1 MVDMDHSPAAT
12 RWSPQL
18 VRELTA
24 ADVSP
29 ASAARELAA
38 HGVPVFPCAPG
49 QKRPLTAHGFHD
61 ASSDLGTVS
70 RWWSLWPTA
79 NLGIPTGSISGIDVV
94 DVDVH
99 AAGSGFDSF
108 QKAQRA
114 GIVSNWAWQVRT
126 PSGGLHAYFLRW
138 HDHEQRSWQL
148 PGRHLDFRGD
158 GGYVVAPPSRVVAA
172 DGNEHG
178 YDLLALASDQ
188 PRSVNGDALR
198 NFLDPPRQLG
208 PPSELPNAS
217 ARPDKLAAWVATRP
231 EGDRNGGLFW
241 AACRMAESSYPLQS
255 AAAVLVD
262 AAQSA
267 GLSDREATA
276 TIRSAYR
283 IAARLGPVNAT
294 GPTRAVE
301 AVRL

>member
-1 MVDMDHSPAAT
+1 MAALTRLPQGGEPLTRTAGAFARNFSTFGRAPPDLRKRRQTGAPVRGTGGVRTGASWCPPRRNVVDMDHPTATT

-18 VRELTA
+18 VRDLTA

-38 HGVPVFPCAPG
+38 HGIPVFPCAPG

-61 ASSDLGTVS
+61 ASSNPGNVS

-148 PGRHLDFRGD
+148 PGHHLDFRGD
-158 GGYVVAPPSRVVAA
+158 GGYVGVRVAVVQDRALAPP
-172 DGNEHG
+172 
-178 YDLLALASDQ
+178 
-188 PRSVNGDALR
+188 
-198 NFLDPPRQLG
+198 
-208 PPSELPNAS
+208 
-217 ARPDKLAAWVATRP
+217 
-231 EGDRNGGLFW
+231 
-241 AACRMAESSYPLQS
+241 
-255 AAAVLVD
+255 
-262 AAQSA
+262 A
-267 GLSDREATA
+267 GLIEHLSTYDGWALVTSPAGRAGA
-276 TIRSAYR
+276 LPARSRCRGLAPR
-283 IAARLGPVNAT
+283 
-294 GPTRAVE
+294 
-301 AVRL
+301 